1 VNEPGVTF
9 DAVWKKFH
17 RGQYHDSLRDLIPAT
32 VRRLMGRARATEDD
46 LAAQEF
52 WALRDVSFRVRPGE
66 ALGIIGAN
74 GSGKSTTLKLL
85 TKILRPTRGAAALHG
100 RVGALIEIAAGF
112 HQDLSGR
119 DNVYLQGA
127 IMGMKRAEIKA
138 RFDEIVEFAGVG
150 DFIDTQVKRYSSG
163 MNARLG
169 FAIAAHLNPDVMI
182 IDEVLSVGDVAFQD
196 KCVHRMRQMIA
207 NGVPVVF
214 VSHNLP
220 AVAELCTRVIVLRRG
235 VVTYDG
241 DPVDAIH
248 HHRSATMTTFGDDEE
263 DTRSVF
269 RIRGVEIVS
278 AEDSPSMVRSHGEL
292 AVRIHYRATER
303 IDHPSFGVDIH
314 SADGAY
320 CFGTNTT
327 RSRLD
332 GALGSVEGDGTI
344 TLRLPDL
351 ALLPGFYVMSVYV
364 RGHGRAD
371 AFDERRKAYPFSV
384 TGDAREAGMVA
395 FESRWEVSDSLAALA
410 PADHGWSEPR

>member
-1 VNEPGVTF
+1 VQEPGVTF
-9 DAVWKKFH
+9 DAVWKKFR
-17 RGQYHDSLRDLIPAT
+17 RGQHHDSLRDLIPAT
-32 VRRLMGRARATEDD
+32 ARRLMGRTPATADN
-46 LAAQEF
+46 LQSQEF
-52 WALRDVSFRVRPGE
+52 WALRDVSFRVGPGE

-85 TKILRPTRGAAALHG
+85 TKILRPTRGVAALRG

-127 IMGMKRAEIKA
+127 IMGMKRSDIKA
-138 RFDEIVEFAGVG
+138 RFDEIVEFAGVA

-235 VVTYDG
+235 VATYDG
-241 DPVDAIH
+241 EPADAIH
-248 HHRSATMTTFGDDEE
+248 HHRSATMTALDWADEGD
-263 DTRSVF
+263 SVF
-269 RIRGVEIVS
+269 RIRGVEMVS
-278 AEDSPSMVRSHGEL
+278 ASESPSVVVSRAEL

-303 IDHPSFGVDIH
+303 IQQPSFGVDIH
-314 SADGAY
+314 SANGAH

-327 RSRLD
+327 RSRP
-332 GALGSVEGDGTI
+332 AVPLGPLEGDGTM
-344 TLRLPDL
+344 TLHLPDV
-351 ALLPGFYVMSVYV
+351 ALLPGFYVMSVNV

-384 TGDAREAGMVA
+384 AGDSRETGTVA
-395 FESRWEVSDSLAALA
+395 LESRWELSGSLAALG
-410 PADHGWSEPR
+410 PANHDRP

>member
-1 VNEPGVTF
+1 VQEPGVTF
-9 DAVWKKFH
+9 DGVWKKFR

-32 VRRLMGRARATEDD
+32 ARRLMGRAPVSDD
-46 LAAQEF
+46 LHGHEF

-112 HQDLSGR
+112 HPDLSGR

-138 RFDEIVEFAGVG
+138 RFDEIVEFAGVA

-207 NGVPVVF
+207 HGVPVVF

-248 HHRSATMTTFGDDEE
+248 HHRSATMTPLDDDDEE
-263 DTRSVF
+263 DSRSVF

-278 AEDSPSMVRSHGEL
+278 AEDTPSVVQSHGEV

-303 IDHPSFGVDIH
+303 IDEPSFGVDIH

-320 CFGTNTT
+320 CFGTEST
-327 RSRLD
+327 RTRLD
-332 GALGSVEGDGTI
+332 GPIGPVEGDGTM
-344 TLRLPDL
+344 TLRLVDV
-351 ALLPGFYVMSVYV
+351 ALLPGFYVMSVSV
-364 RGHGRAD
+364 QGLGRID
-371 AFDERRKAYPFSV
+371 AFDERRKAYPFTV
-384 TGDAREAGMVA
+384 TGDAREVGVVA
-395 FESRWEVSDSLAALA
+395 LESRWERAESLVPLGA
-410 PADHGWSEPR
+410 PDRGV